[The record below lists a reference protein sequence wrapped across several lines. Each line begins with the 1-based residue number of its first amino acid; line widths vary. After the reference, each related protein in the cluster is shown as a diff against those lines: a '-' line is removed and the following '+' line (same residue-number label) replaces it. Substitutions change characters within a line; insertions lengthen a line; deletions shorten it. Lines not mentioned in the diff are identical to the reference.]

1 MRLEILTE
9 EKSMEVFLRGL
20 LPRILLD
27 TFVLD
32 SNCFIHSHEG
42 KSHLVK
48 SIPRKMKAYPKF
60 PEEVRVLIIHDQDS
74 NDCIKLKNKLTKLCS
89 AELHCLV
96 RIACRELE
104 NWYLGDFKAIEC
116 VFPEVNAAKYLGK
129 AKYRTADRLTGAE
142 EIKKLSKEFSKTQ
155 TAREIGKVIDFK
167 NNKSV
172 SFNHF
177 ISGLQ
182 KLLAY

>member
-20 LPRILLD
+20 LPRILPD
-27 TFVLD
+27 GFILD

-48 SIPRKMKAYPKF
+48 SIPKKMKAYPKF
-60 PEEVRVLIIHDQDS
+60 PEEVRVFIIHDQDS
-74 NDCIKLKNKLTKLCS
+74 NNCIQLKEKLTKLCS
-89 AELHCLV
+89 AAFPCLV

-104 NWYLGDFKAIEC
+104 NWYLGDFNAIEH
-116 VFPEVNAAKYLGK
+116 VFPEVNAAKYSLK
-129 AKYRTADRLTGAE
+129 AKYRITDRLTGSE
-142 EIKKLSKEFSKTQ
+142 ELKKLSKRFSKTQ
-155 TAREIGKVIDFK
+155 TAREIAKYIDFE

-177 ISGLQ
+177 ITGLK
-182 KLLAY
+182 KLLA

>member
-9 EKSMEVFLRGL
+9 ERSMEVFLRGL
-20 LPRILLD
+20 LPRILPEG
-27 TFVLD
+27 FILD
-32 SNCFIHSHEG
+32 SNCFIRTHEG

-48 SIPRKMKAYPKF
+48 SIPKKMKAYPRF

-74 NDCIKLKNKLTKLCS
+74 NDCIQLKGRLTQLCS
-89 AELHCLV
+89 SAFPCLV

-104 NWYLGDFKAIEC
+104 NWYLGDFEAIER
-116 VFPEVNAAKYLGK
+116 VFPEIKAVNYSGR
-129 AKYRTADRLTGAE
+129 AKYRITDRLTGSE
-142 EIKKLSKEFSKTQ
+142 ELKNLTKRFSKTQ
-155 TAREIGKVIDFK
+155 TAQEIGQYIDFE

-177 ISGLQ
+177 ITGLQ
-182 KLLAY
+182 KLLA